1 MHMRSSEWMSTD
13 EAAHHLGV
21 TARTLY
27 RFIDEGDLLAF
38 RFGRVIRLKSADV
51 DAFVEHCRIK
61 PGELTH
67 LAHWRESA

>member
-1 MHMRSSEWMSTD
+1 MRSSEWMSTD

-27 RFIDEGDLLAF
+27 RFIDEGELQAY
-38 RFGRVIRLKSADV
+38 RFGRVIRLKASDV
-51 DAFVEHCRIK
+51 EAYVEHCRIK
-61 PGELTH
+61 PGDLQH